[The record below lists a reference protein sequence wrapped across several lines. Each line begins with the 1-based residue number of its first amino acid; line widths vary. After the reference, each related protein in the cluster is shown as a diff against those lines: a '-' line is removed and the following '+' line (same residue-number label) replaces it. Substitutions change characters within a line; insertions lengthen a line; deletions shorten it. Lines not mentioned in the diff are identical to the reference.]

1 MSEAGALPAFA
12 GYGIEIEYMLV
23 HADTLDVAPIADRVL
38 EREAGAPAADVDRGP
53 AGWSNELALHV
64 LEIKNRKPQPELES
78 LPALFRGE
86 VAHIT
91 QLLAEMG
98 ARLMPGGMHPWMDPR
113 RQTLLWPHEGSE
125 IYARFD
131 RLFDCRRHGWA
142 NLQAVHLN
150 LPFADDRE
158 FAALHAAVRLVLP
171 VLPAL
176 AASSPFIE
184 GRASGML
191 DTRLDVYRTNCARL
205 PSITGQVIPE
215 PVAGRS
221 QYEAQILQPIYRD
234 LARLDDDGVLRHEW
248 LNARG
253 AIARFERNA
262 IEIRLLDTQECP
274 RADLAIAAA
283 TVFALGGRYEDA
295 LSGRLPE
302 ADTQRLAAILNACV
316 SHAEQALIEDR
327 DYLSVLG
334 FPGRRC
340 RAGELWQHMLEAPGG
355 PLGHPLWRDPLQV
368 MLRKGSLA
376 RRLLQAA
383 GEPPSPGS
391 LRECYAQLCVC
402 LEQDR
407 LFSA

>member
-1 MSEAGALPAFA
+1 MSEGALPAFA

-23 HADTLDVAPIADRVL
+23 HSDTLDIAPIADRVL
-38 EREAGAPAADVDRGP
+38 EREAGVPAADIHRGA

-64 LEIKNRKPQPELES
+64 LEIKNREPQPQLEFLS
-78 LPALFRGE
+78 ALFRGE
-86 VAHIT
+86 VARVNH
-91 QLLAEMG
+91 LLAPMG
-98 ARLMPGGMHPWMDPR
+98 ARLMPGGMHPWMEPR
-113 RQTLLWPHEGSE
+113 RQTCLWPHEGSE

-150 LPFADDRE
+150 LPFADDRQ

-184 GRASGML
+184 GRASGVL

-215 PVAGRS
+215 SVSGRA

-234 LARLDDDGVLRHEW
+234 LARVDDDSMLRREW
-248 LNARG
+248 VNARG

-262 IEIRLLDTQECP
+262 IEIRLPDTQECP

-283 TVFALGGRYEDA
+283 TVFALRGLYEEG
-295 LSGRLPE
+295 LSEPLRE
-302 ADTQRLAAILNACV
+302 SDTQQLAAILSACV
-316 SHAEQALIEDR
+316 SRAEQAQIEDR
-327 DYLSVLG
+327 AYLAALG
-334 FPGRRC
+334 FPGRSC
-340 RAGELWQHMLEAPGG
+340 RAAELWQHMLERPGG
-355 PLGHPLWRDPLQV
+355 PLTHPLWRDPLQ
-368 MLRKGSLA
+368 LILHEGSLA
-376 RRLLQAA
+376 RRLLRAA
-383 GEPPSPGS
+383 GEPPRPGS
-391 LRECYAQLCVC
+391 LRECYAQLCLC